1 MNSIRVRVVENKQ
14 NLVLK
19 VRQKLK
25 KWLNQLSPE
34 ERAIVVTA
42 LQKNKWTTEQL
53 LNWCGDARDKLDGKD
68 DDEKLKQLQFQ
79 QKVQKDALNKSQT

>member
-1 MNSIRVRVVENKQ
+1 MSSPSIKFRIVENKA

-34 ERAIVVTA
+34 ERAIVVSSF
-42 LQKNKWTTEQL
+42 KKPTTEEL
-53 LNWCGDARDKLDGKD
+53 LDFCGNARDKLDGKD
-68 DDEKLKQLQFQ
+68 DDEALKLKQFH
-79 QKVQKDALNKSQT
+79 QKVKKDALK